1 MDWSKVLAPIKA
13 LLQDR
18 VFITSLLSAIGAV
31 LVNLVPAIQPYMPII
46 VPSLIAVILMAA
58 GATAISAPI
67 KIMSAARVEAAK
79 AQAAPSATLTTAH

>member
-1 MDWSKVLAPIKA
+1 MDWSKVFAPIKA

-79 AQAAPSATLTTAH
+79 AQAAPTLTTAH